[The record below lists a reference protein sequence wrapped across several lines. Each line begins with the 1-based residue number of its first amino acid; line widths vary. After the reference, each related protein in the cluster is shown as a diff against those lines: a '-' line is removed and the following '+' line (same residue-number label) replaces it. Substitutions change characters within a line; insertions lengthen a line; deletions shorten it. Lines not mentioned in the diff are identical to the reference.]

1 VQLGCMMDS
10 DNSILEL
17 LDVKAKYGLV
27 TALDGLSFSVGRG
40 EIAALI
46 GPHGAGKSAA
56 LKAICG
62 LLPLTSGEIRFEGKA
77 VNGLSMEK
85 LVQLGISYVDEKRL
99 IFPSMSVADNLILG
113 AYRRRR
119 GANGVSESM
128 DTVFQ
133 LFPVLLERRE
143 QTAGTLSGGE
153 KQMLA
158 IGRAFMAGPKLLL
171 LDCPSLRLAPILVK
185 KVMGAIS
192 ELREHGITTLLVEQ
206 NVKAVSHIADS
217 GYFLENGTVVMSGTP
232 EELLTDSNGSRL
244 VS

>member
-1 VQLGCMMDS
+1 MDS
-10 DNSILEL
+10 DGPIVEL
-17 LDVKAKYGLV
+17 VHVQARYGLV
-27 TALDGLSFSVGRG
+27 VALDDMSFSVGRG

-62 LLPLTSGEIRFEGKA
+62 LLPVTGGEIRFQGIA
-77 VNGLSMEK
+77 VNGVPMER
-85 LVQLGISYVDEKRL
+85 LVAAGIAYVDEKRL
-99 IFPSMSVADNLILG
+99 IFPSMSVSDNLLLG
-113 AYRRRR
+113 AYRRRGKG
-119 GANGVSESM
+119 GAMKADLS
-128 DTVFQ
+128 TVFQ
-133 LFPVLLERRE
+133 LFPVLQERLG

-158 IGRAFMAGPKLLL
+158 IGRAFMSRPKLLL
-171 LDCPSLRLAPILVK
+171 LDCPSLRLAPILVR

-206 NVKAVSHIADS
+206 NVKAVSHIADR
-217 GYFLENGTVVMSGTP
+217 GYFLERGRVVASGSP
-232 EELLTDSNGSRL
+232 AELLSRSKSSRL

>member
-1 VQLGCMMDS
+1 MAAS
-10 DNSILEL
+10 NAILEL
-17 LDVKAKYGLV
+17 VDVKARYGLV
-27 TALDGLSFSVGRG
+27 TALDGLSFSVGHG

-62 LLPLTSGEIRFEGKA
+62 LLPLVRGEILFEGKA

-85 LVQLGISYVDEKRL
+85 LVELGISYVDEKRL
-99 IFPSMSVADNLILG
+99 IFPRISVADNLALG
-113 AYRRRR
+113 AYRRHRR
-119 GANGVSESM
+119 RTDGLSADM
-128 DTVFQ
+128 ATVFQ
-133 LFPVLLERRE
+133 LFPVLEERLD

-158 IGRAFMAGPKLLL
+158 IGRAFMTGPKLLL
-171 LDCPSLRLAPILVK
+171 LDCPSLRLAPILVR
-185 KVMGAIS
+185 KVMSAIS
-192 ELREHGITTLLVEQ
+192 ELRDHGITTLLVEQ

-217 GYFLENGTVVMSGTP
+217 GYFLENGVVVASGSP
-232 EELLTDSNGSRL
+232 EQLLSNSNGSRL

>member
-1 VQLGCMMDS
+1 MASGG
-10 DNSILEL
+10 SILEL
-17 LDVKAKYGLV
+17 VDVRAKYGLV
-27 TALDGLSFSVGRG
+27 SALDGMSFSVGRG

-62 LLPLTSGEIRFEGKA
+62 LLPVTAGEIRFEGVT
-77 VNGLSMEK
+77 VNGVPMER
-85 LVQLGISYVDEKRL
+85 LVVAGIAYVDEKRL
-99 IFPSMSVADNLILG
+99 IFPSMSVSDNLFLG
-113 AYRRRR
+113 AYRRR
-119 GANGVSESM
+119 GSTGGVKADLS
-128 DTVFQ
+128 TVFQ
-133 LFPVLLERRE
+133 LFPVLEERVE

-158 IGRAFMAGPKLLL
+158 IGRAFMSRPKLLL

-192 ELREHGITTLLVEQ
+192 ELRQHGITTLLVEQ

-217 GYFLENGTVVMSGTP
+217 GYFLEAGRVVASGSP
-232 EELLTDSNGSRL
+232 AELLSWSNGSRL

>member
-1 VQLGCMMDS
+1 MNS
-10 DNSILEL
+10 DVTILEL
-17 LDVKAKYGLV
+17 EDVRAKYGLV
-27 TALDGLSFSVGRG
+27 SALDGMSFAVGRG

-62 LLPLTSGEIRFEGKA
+62 LLPVSRGEIRFNGKA
-77 VNGLSMEK
+77 INGTSMER
-85 LVQLGISYVDEKRL
+85 LVAMGIAYVDEKRL
-99 IFPSMSVADNLILG
+99 IFPSMSVDDNLLLG
-113 AYRRRR
+113 AYCRRRST
-119 GANGVSESM
+119 AGVKADLS
-128 DTVFQ
+128 TVFQ
-133 LFPVLLERRE
+133 LFPVLEERSG

-158 IGRAFMAGPKLLL
+158 IGRAFMSRPTLLL

-192 ELREHGITTLLVEQ
+192 ELRQHGITTLLVEQ
-206 NVKAVSHIADS
+206 NVKAVSHIADH
-217 GYFLENGTVVMSGTP
+217 GYFLEKGRVVATGSP
-232 EELLTDSNGSRL
+232 AELLSWSNGSRL

>member
-1 VQLGCMMDS
+1 MDS

-17 LDVKAKYGLV
+17 VDVKAKYGLV
-27 TALDGLSFSVGRG
+27 TALDGLSFSVGHG

-62 LLPLTSGEIRFEGKA
+62 LLPLVSGEIRFQGKA
-77 VNGLSMEK
+77 VHGLPMEK
-85 LVQLGISYVDEKRL
+85 LVELGISYVDEKRL
-99 IFPSMSVADNLILG
+99 IFPSMSVADNLTLG
-113 AYRRRR
+113 AYRRHRR
-119 GANGVSESM
+119 ATDGMSADMS
-128 DTVFQ
+128 TVFQ
-133 LFPVLLERRE
+133 LFPVLGERLN

-185 KVMGAIS
+185 KVMAAIS
-192 ELREHGITTLLVEQ
+192 ELRDHGITTLLVEQ

-217 GYFLENGTVVMSGTP
+217 GYFLEKGMVVMSGSP
-232 EELLTDSNGSRL
+232 QQLLSDSNGSRL

>member
-1 VQLGCMMDS
+1 MDS

-17 LDVKAKYGLV
+17 VDVKAKYGLV
-27 TALDGLSFSVGRG
+27 TALDGLSFSVGHG

-62 LLPLTSGEIRFEGKA
+62 LLPLVSGEIRFQGKA
-77 VNGLSMEK
+77 VHGLPMEK
-85 LVQLGISYVDEKRL
+85 LVELGISYVDEKRL
-99 IFPSMSVADNLILG
+99 IFPSMSVADNLTLG
-113 AYRRRR
+113 AYRRHRR
-119 GANGVSESM
+119 ATDGMSADMS
-128 DTVFQ
+128 TVFQ
-133 LFPVLLERRE
+133 LFPVLEERLN

-192 ELREHGITTLLVEQ
+192 ELRDHGITTLLVEQ

-217 GYFLENGTVVMSGTP
+217 GYFLERGTVVMSGSP
-232 EELLTDSNGSRL
+232 QQLLSDSNGSRL

>member
-1 VQLGCMMDS
+1 MGS
-10 DNSILEL
+10 DDAILEL
-17 LDVKAKYGLV
+17 IDVRAKYGLV
-27 TALDGLSFSVGRG
+27 TALAGLSFSVGRG

-62 LLPLTSGEIRFEGKA
+62 LLPVVSGEIRFEGQV
-77 VNGLSMEK
+77 VNGMSMER
-85 LVQLGISYVDEKRL
+85 LVEMGISYVDEKRL
-99 IFPSMSVADNLILG
+99 IFPSMSVADNLALG
-113 AYRRRR
+113 AYRRHRR
-119 GANGVSESM
+119 GTNGLTA
-128 DTVFQ
+128 DLATVFQ
-133 LFPVLLERRE
+133 LFPVLEERLR

-185 KVMGAIS
+185 NVMGAIS
-192 ELREHGITTLLVEQ
+192 QLRNHGITTLLVEQ
-206 NVKAVSHIADS
+206 NVRAVSRIAGT
-217 GYFLENGTVVMSGTP
+217 GYFMENGRVIARGSP
-232 EELLTDSNGSRL
+232 AELLSQSNGGRL

>member
-1 VQLGCMMDS
+1 MVTDS
-10 DNSILEL
+10 PVLEL
-17 LDVKAKYGLV
+17 IDVKAKYGMV
-27 TALDGLSFSVGRG
+27 TALDGLTLSVGHA

-62 LLPLTSGEIRFEGKA
+62 LLPTVSGEIRFEGKV
-77 VNGLSMEK
+77 VNGLAMEK
-85 LVQLGISYVDEKRL
+85 LVELGISYVDEKRL
-99 IFPSMSVADNLILG
+99 IFPSMSVADNLALG
-113 AYRRRR
+113 AYRRHRKTNDFS
-119 GANGVSESM
+119 ADM
-128 DTVFQ
+128 ATVFQ
-133 LFPVLLERRE
+133 LFPVLEERLR

-158 IGRAFMAGPKLLL
+158 IGRAFMAGPRLLL

-192 ELREHGITTLLVEQ
+192 ELRGHGITTVLVEQ
-206 NVKAVSHIADS
+206 NVKAVSHIADR
-217 GYFLENGTVVMSGTP
+217 GYFMEKGTVVMSGSP
-232 EELLTDSNGSRL
+232 QELLSDSNGSRL

>member
-1 VQLGCMMDS
+1 MDAH
-10 DNSILEL
+10 NSILEL

-27 TALDGLSFSVGRG
+27 TALDGLSFSVGHG

-62 LLPLTSGEIRFEGKA
+62 LLPLVSGEIRFEGRP

-85 LVQLGISYVDEKRL
+85 LVELGISYVDEKRL
-99 IFPSMSVADNLILG
+99 IFPSMSVEDNLVLG
-113 AYRRRR
+113 AYRRRNSS
-119 GANGVSESM
+119 GISLSM
-128 DTVFQ
+128 TTVFQ
-133 LFPVLLERRE
+133 LFPVLEERMN

-217 GYFLENGTVVMSGTP
+217 GYFLENGTVVMSGSP
-232 EELLTDSNGSRL
+232 EELLNNSNGSRL

>member
-1 VQLGCMMDS
+1 MDS
-10 DNSILEL
+10 DNAILEL
-17 LDVKAKYGLV
+17 VDVKAKYGLV
-27 TALDGLSFSVGRG
+27 TALDGMSFSVGHG

-62 LLPLTSGEIRFEGKA
+62 LLPVVSGEVRFEGKS

-85 LVQLGISYVDEKRL
+85 LVELGISYVDEKRL
-99 IFPSMSVADNLILG
+99 IFPSMSVADNLTLG
-113 AYRRRR
+113 AYRRHRR
-119 GANGVSESM
+119 ATDGMSADM
-128 DTVFQ
+128 ATVFQ
-133 LFPVLLERRE
+133 LFPVLEERLD

-158 IGRAFMAGPKLLL
+158 IGRAFMAGPRLLL

-192 ELREHGITTLLVEQ
+192 ELRDHGITTLLVEQ

-217 GYFLENGTVVMSGTP
+217 GYFLEKGVVVSSGSP
-232 EELLTDSNGSRL
+232 QELLSHSNGSRL

>member
-1 VQLGCMMDS
+1 MDS
-10 DNSILEL
+10 DGPIVEL
-17 LDVKAKYGLV
+17 VHVQARYGLV
-27 TALDGLSFSVGRG
+27 VALDDMSFSVGRG

-62 LLPLTSGEIRFEGKA
+62 LLPVTGGEIRFQGVA
-77 VNGLSMEK
+77 VNGVPMER
-85 LVQLGISYVDEKRL
+85 LVAAGIAYVDEKRL
-99 IFPSMSVADNLILG
+99 IFPSMSVSDNLLLG
-113 AYRRRR
+113 AYRRRGKG
-119 GANGVSESM
+119 GAMKADLS
-128 DTVFQ
+128 TVFQ
-133 LFPVLLERRE
+133 LFPVLQERLG

-158 IGRAFMAGPKLLL
+158 IGRAFMSRPKLLL
-171 LDCPSLRLAPILVK
+171 LDCPSLRLAPILVR

-206 NVKAVSHIADS
+206 NVKAVSHIADR
-217 GYFLENGTVVMSGTP
+217 GYFLERGRVVASGSP
-232 EELLTDSNGSRL
+232 AELLSRSKSSRL

>member
-1 VQLGCMMDS
+1 MGS
-10 DNSILEL
+10 DDTILEL
-17 LDVKAKYGLV
+17 IDVKAKYGLV
-27 TALDGLSFSVGRG
+27 TALAGISFSVGHG

-62 LLPLTSGEIRFEGKA
+62 LLPVVSGEIRFEGKV
-77 VNGLSMEK
+77 VNGFSMER
-85 LVQLGISYVDEKRL
+85 LVELGISYVDEKRL
-99 IFPSMSVADNLILG
+99 IFPSMSVSDNLALG
-113 AYRRRR
+113 AYRRHRR
-119 GANGVSESM
+119 GTNGLSTDMS
-128 DTVFQ
+128 TVFQ
-133 LFPVLLERRE
+133 LFPVLEERLK

-192 ELREHGITTLLVEQ
+192 ELRDHGITTLLVEQ
-206 NVKAVSHIADS
+206 NVKAVSHIADR
-217 GYFLENGTVVMSGTP
+217 GYFLEKGQVILSGSP
-232 EELLTDSNGSRL
+232 QELLSNSNGSRL

>member
-1 VQLGCMMDS
+1 MDS

-17 LDVKAKYGLV
+17 VDVKAKYGLV
-27 TALDGLSFSVGRG
+27 TALDGLSFSVGHG

-62 LLPLTSGEIRFEGKA
+62 LLPLVSGEIRFQGKA

-85 LVQLGISYVDEKRL
+85 LVELGISYVDEKRL
-99 IFPSMSVADNLILG
+99 IFPSMSVADNLTLG
-113 AYRRRR
+113 AYRRHRR
-119 GANGVSESM
+119 ATDGMSADMS
-128 DTVFQ
+128 TVFQ
-133 LFPVLLERRE
+133 LFPVLEERLN

-192 ELREHGITTLLVEQ
+192 ELRDHGITTLLVEQ

-217 GYFLENGTVVMSGTP
+217 GYFLERGTVVMSGSP
-232 EELLTDSNGSRL
+232 QQLLSDSNGSRL

>member
-1 VQLGCMMDS
+1 MDS
-10 DNSILEL
+10 DAILEL
-17 LDVKAKYGLV
+17 VDVRAKYGLV
-27 TALDGLSFSVGRG
+27 CALDGMSFAVGRG

-62 LLPLTSGEIRFEGKA
+62 LLPVTAGEIRFEGA
-77 VNGLSMEK
+77 RVNGVPMER
-85 LVQLGISYVDEKRL
+85 LVVAGIAYVDEKRL
-99 IFPSMSVADNLILG
+99 IFPSMSVADNLQLG
-113 AYRRRR
+113 AYHRRRS
-119 GANGVSESM
+119 NGGFAADLDS
-128 DTVFQ
+128 VFL
-133 LFPVLLERRE
+133 LFPVLRERLS

-158 IGRAFMAGPKLLL
+158 IGRAFMSRPKLLL

-192 ELREHGITTLLVEQ
+192 ELRQHGITTLLVEQ
-206 NVKAVSHIADS
+206 NVKAVSHIADR
-217 GYFLENGTVVMSGTP
+217 GYFLEGGRVVASGSP
-232 EELLTDSNGSRL
+232 AELLSRSNGSRL

>member
-1 VQLGCMMDS
+1 MDS
-10 DNSILEL
+10 DDAILEL
-17 LDVKAKYGLV
+17 IEVKAKYGLV
-27 TALDGLSFSVGRG
+27 TALAGLSFSVGRG

-62 LLPLTSGEIRFEGKA
+62 LLPVVSGIIHFEGKV
-77 VNGLSMEK
+77 VNGLPMER
-85 LVQLGISYVDEKRL
+85 LVELGISYVDEKRL
-99 IFPSMSVADNLILG
+99 IFPSMSVADNLALG
-113 AYRRRR
+113 AYRRHRR
-119 GANGVSESM
+119 GANGLSTDM
-128 DTVFQ
+128 ATVFQ
-133 LFPVLLERRE
+133 LFPVLEERLQ

-192 ELREHGITTLLVEQ
+192 ELRDHGITTLLVEQ
-206 NVKAVSHIADS
+206 NVKAVSHIADR
-217 GYFLENGTVVMSGTP
+217 GYFLEKGQVISSGSP
-232 EELLTDSNGSRL
+232 QELLSNSNGSRL